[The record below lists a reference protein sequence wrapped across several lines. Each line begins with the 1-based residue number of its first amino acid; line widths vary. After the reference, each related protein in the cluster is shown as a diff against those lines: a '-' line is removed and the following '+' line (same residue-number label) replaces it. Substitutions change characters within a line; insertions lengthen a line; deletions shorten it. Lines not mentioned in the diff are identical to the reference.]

1 MGKESNNL
9 IPDLL
14 GQKRAAQ
21 EQLLTLYGQMVFRL
35 VARIVERREDAEE
48 VYQDVFIKAFRSIC
62 TFDDSQASLATW
74 LGRIAYN
81 EALNFVRKKTPM
93 WVYID
98 DHDGDLEDVGDE
110 GDGQYDDQN
119 IERMEQA
126 MEQLP
131 PHEQNLL
138 SMYYFDHL
146 SLKEIAYITCSVPTT
161 VGSQLCRIRKKLYQI
176 MQKL

>member
-1 MGKESNNL
+1 MGKENNNL

-48 VYQDVFIKAFRSIC
+48 VYQDVFIKAFRSIG
-62 TFDDSQASLATW
+62 TFDESQASLATW

-110 GDGQYDDQN
+110 DATQEDAQT

>member
-1 MGKESNNL
+1 MGKDSNNL
-9 IPDLL
+9 IPNLL

-48 VYQDVFIKAFRSIC
+48 VYQDVFIKAFRNID
-62 TFDDSQASLATW
+62 TFDETQATLATW

-93 WVYID
+93 MVYID

-110 GDGQYDDQN
+110 DAAQEDAQT

-126 MEQLP
+126 MEHLP

-138 SMYYFDHL
+138 SLYYFDHL
-146 SLKEIAYITCSVPTT
+146 SMKEIAYMTDSISTT
-161 VGSQLCRIRKKLYQI
+161 VASQLCRIRKKLYQI